1 MKGIFIKEV
10 EEMSNTQLRKIMNWN
25 NMIAKLSV
33 KTQALWEAAKI
44 LQEKLEPNKTVD
56 QVYEMLKMIGKTE
69 LVKKKPEVKKYIK
82 F

>member
-1 MKGIFIKEV
+1 MRAIIIKEV
-10 EEMSNTQLRKIMNWN
+10 EGISNKKLRWN
-25 NMIAKLSV
+25 SMITKLSI

-56 QVYEMLKMIGKTE
+56 QVYEMLKLIGKQE
-69 LVKKKPEVKKYIK
+69 LIKKKPELKNYIK

>member
-1 MKGIFIKEV
+1 MHAIVIKEV
-10 EEMSNTQLRKIMNWN
+10 DGISNKKLRWN
-25 NMIAKLSV
+25 TMITKLTV

-56 QVYEMLKMIGKTE
+56 QVYEMLKLIGKQE
-69 LVKKKPEVKKYIK
+69 LIKKKPEMKKYIK